1 MKTDCVGSFG
11 KELCIRDSLNM
22 SLYKYQ
28 RQGLVLTLICTEVHG
43 YKIHFVTRGYA

>member
-11 KELCIRDSLNM
+11 KELCIRDDLNT

-28 RQGLVLTLICTEVHG
+28 RQGLVLTLICTEVHS
-43 YKIHFVTRGYA
+43 YKFHFVARVYA